1 MKYYY
6 KTGKS
11 KGQPKITL
19 LDFYDGVKEERM
31 DPYLSNKTMEDMFN
45 KRLESSGA
53 NKVNVIGPISEY
65 FDDFKKG
72 YKNINGSIEFIVND
86 WEKYYLANYEEKY
99 KAGLRKFLN
108 YCANDVEPISH
119 RIDAPLT
126 NDSIDKVKFL
136 AKEYFDFLLF
146 NKTAKGL
153 YVEEE
158 VLKFLC
164 EKTGRV
170 YRKDYSEESKGIDGY
185 IGDIPVS
192 VKPKS
197 FKGGMSYRGI
207 NIDNYIKYC
216 KNGNDLEIVL
226 YGYTAKLTDEIAP
239 DRNLIANLIL
249 KPSRPCMVSELMY

>member
-1 MKYYY
+1 MTYFY
-6 KTGKS
+6 KTGQS

-19 LDFYDGVKEERM
+19 LDFYSNIKEDRI
-31 DPYLSNKTMEDMFN
+31 DPNIPNKVMEDEFN
-45 KRLESSGA
+45 KVLESSGA

-72 YKNINGSIEFIVND
+72 YQSANIPVEYIIYDWKNYYLSKYQEKYNAGLKMFLDYYIKNKKAIADKADVVLTDDSIE
-86 WEKYYLANYEEKY
+86 KL
-99 KAGLRKFLN
+99 
-108 YCANDVEPISH
+108 
-119 RIDAPLT
+119 
-126 NDSIDKVKFL
+126 KFL

-153 YVEEE
+153 YIEEE

-164 EKTGRV
+164 EKTDRE

-226 YGYTAKLTDEIAP
+226 YGDTAKLIDEIDP
-239 DRNLIANLIL
+239 DHDLIANLISR
-249 KPSRPCMVSELMY
+249 PIRPCMVSELIY